1 MPLLFSQRGAAV
13 VHELSPQ
20 GRAALGY
27 AARGWHVL
35 PCGGESGKIPLT
47 KHGVHEAATDRN
59 DVARWWQR
67 WPSAN
72 VGVATGSRS
81 GFWALDIDG
90 AEGLA
95 TLCEIERAHGA
106 LPQTIMQE
114 TPKGGLHFL
123 FSYRPGGDR
132 IGNKVRALP
141 NVDTRSN
148 GGYILVAPSFSP
160 SAGRAW
166 AWRPGRVPGVVPT
179 APAPEWL
186 IAALTAPKPADQ
198 PGTADIKPW
207 VAAARGTISEGARN
221 SSATSVLGHLL
232 RRFVDPYLA
241 VSLLRA
247 WNTCHCVP
255 PIADDELD
263 VIIKS
268 IINREALRREGMSK

>member
-1 MPLLFSQRGAAV
+1 M
-13 VHELSPQ
+13 ELSPQ

-27 AARGWHVL
+27 ASRGWHVL

-47 KHGVHEAATDRN
+47 QHGVHEAATDRHE
-59 DVARWWQR
+59 VARWWQR

-72 VGVATGSRS
+72 IGVATGSRS

-90 AEGLA
+90 AEGWA
-95 TLCEIERAHGA
+95 TLGEIEREHGPM
-106 LPQTIMQE
+106 PQTVVQE

-141 NVDTRSN
+141 SVDTRSN
-148 GGYILVAPSFSP
+148 GGYILVDPSFSP

-166 AWRPGRVPGVVPT
+166 AWQPGRVPGTVPT

-186 IAALTAPKPADQ
+186 IAALTAPKPAAAQ
-198 PGTADIKPW
+198 ATTGADIKPW

-232 RRFVDPYLA
+232 RRFVDPFLA

-247 WNTCHCVP
+247 WNACHCVP
-255 PIADDELD
+255 PIPDDELD

-268 IINREALRREGMSK
+268 IINREALRRESMSK

>member
-1 MPLLFSQRGAAV
+1 M
-13 VHELSPQ
+13 ELSPQ

-35 PCGGESGKIPLT
+35 PCGGGSGKIPLT
-47 KHGVHEAATDRN
+47 HHGVHEAATDRHEI
-59 DVARWWQR
+59 ARWWQR

-95 TLCEIERAHGA
+95 TLGEIERKHGP
-106 LPQTIMQE
+106 LPQTVVQE

-123 FSYRPGGDR
+123 FSYRPGGGR

-141 NVDTRSN
+141 SVDTRSN
-148 GGYILVAPSFSP
+148 GGYTPVDPSFSP
-160 SAGRAW
+160 STGRAW
-166 AWRPGRVPGVVPT
+166 AWQPGRVPGTVPT
-179 APAPEWL
+179 AQAPEWL
-186 IAALTAPKPADQ
+186 IAALTAPKPAAAQ
-198 PGTADIKPW
+198 ATRADIKPW

-232 RRFVDPYLA
+232 RRFVDPFLA
-241 VSLLRA
+241 VSLLRS

-255 PIADDELD
+255 PIPDVELD

-268 IINREALRREGMSK
+268 IINREALRRESMSK